1 MLRQFRELFSDL
13 PPLAC
18 TSLRGRSPSWAGFGP
33 EFLQRRDHPINP
45 HHRFLAGEVLT
56 DVGGCPVIPG
66 GAIGE
71 QGYQCGQGGGL
82 FLGCG
87 GDHGS
92 RKEAG
97 IDGFQDV
104 MELLRI
110 RAGDHGE
117 LANGGELEVE
127 GDQALAGGGR
137 GVFKDD
143 LDRFK
148 GCPAGAAEV
157 ITTGQGAQPDQGGRG
172 HCVARGGR
180 VVEQVL
186 CPRDQGLVALAGV
199 EEAPLVRVGE
209 LVDHHPGQVEG
220 TVDPARLARG
230 LVQSGQAVDQVGV
243 IVEVGIELGLTVLVR
258 VQQPGALARIR
269 SRMKPAARAAAS
281 R

>member
-1 MLRQFRELFSDL
+1 M
-13 PPLAC
+13 
-18 TSLRGRSPSWAGFGP
+18 
-33 EFLQRRDHPINP
+33 
-45 HHRFLAGEVLT
+45 
-56 DVGGCPVIPG
+56 
-66 GAIGE
+66 
-71 QGYQCGQGGGL
+71 

-92 RKEAG
+92 WKKAG
-97 IDGFQDV
+97 VDGFQDV
-104 MELLRI
+104 MVLLRI

-117 LANGGELEVE
+117 FANGGKLEVE
-127 GDQALAGGGR
+127 GDQALAGGGW

-143 LDRFK
+143 LDRFES
-148 GCPAGAAEV
+148 CPPGAAEIV
-157 ITTGQGAQPDQGGRG
+157 TTGQGAQPNQGGRG

-180 VVEQVL
+180 VVELVL
-186 CPRDQGLVALAGV
+186 RPSDQGLVALAGV
-199 EEAPLVRVGE
+199 EEAALLRVGE
-209 LVDHHPGQVEG
+209 LVDHYPGQVEG

-243 IVEVGIELGLTVLVR
+243 IVEVGIELGLTVLER